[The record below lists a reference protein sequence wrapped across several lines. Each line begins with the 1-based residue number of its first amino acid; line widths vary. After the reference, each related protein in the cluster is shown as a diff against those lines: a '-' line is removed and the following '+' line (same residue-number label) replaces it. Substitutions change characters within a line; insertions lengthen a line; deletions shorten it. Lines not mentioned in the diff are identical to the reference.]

1 MYIRRDLEGKISK
14 YLNVPE
20 IIAVTGARQVGKT
33 TLLKHIQ
40 EKLDKSLFITFEDI
54 VIRALFDNDI
64 KSFITLYIKPYR
76 YIFIDEFQYSKN
88 GGQFL
93 KLIYDTVNDK
103 KIFISGSSILD
114 LTIHAVK
121 YLSGRIF
128 SFVLYPLTFHEY
140 LHYKDAG
147 LYDLLCKAK
156 NKKINPLIAEK
167 IYAQLA
173 EFILYGGYPRVAIAQ
188 DIEEKREVLRNIL
201 NIYLLRDIRDL
212 VGLTD
217 DYKMLNLMKALAL
230 QVGNVISYQ
239 ELSTLTSQNF
249 SDLRKNLNL
258 LEKTY
263 IISLVKPFYTNKR
276 LEIVKNPKIYF
287 YDTGLRNAVIDDFRK
302 MDSRQ
307 DIGNLFESHIFEEF
321 TKKNHTLKY
330 WRTKSKA
337 EVDFIVDDKIPVE
350 VKSAPNK
357 PTISKSLRSFVGK
370 YNPSEAY
377 VFNKNLFETIKING
391 SYIKFLYHFS
401 DIAKE
406 IITQTSVLHSL

>member
-14 YLNVPE
+14 YLDVPE

-33 TLLKHIQ
+33 TLLKHMQ
-40 EKLDKSLFITFEDI
+40 EKIDKSLFITFEDI
-54 VIRALFDNDI
+54 SIRSLFDNDI
-64 KSFITLYIKPYR
+64 KSFIALYIEPYR

-88 GGQFL
+88 GGQLL
-93 KLIYDTVNDK
+93 KLIYDTVKDK

-128 SFVLYPLTFHEY
+128 SFVLYPLTFEEY
-140 LHYKDAG
+140 LHHKDDG
-147 LYDLLCKAK
+147 LYDLLPKAGDK
-156 NKKINPLIAEK
+156 RINPLIAEK
-167 IYAQLA
+167 LYAQL
-173 EFILYGGYPRVAIAQ
+173 EDFITYGGYPRVALAK
-188 DIEEKREVLRNIL
+188 DNEEKREVLRNIL

-212 VGLTD
+212 IGLTD
-217 DYKMLNLMKALAL
+217 DYKMLSLMKALAL

-239 ELSTLTSQNF
+239 ELSTLTAQNF

-263 IISLVKPFYTNKR
+263 IISLVKPYYTNKR
-276 LEIVKNPKIYF
+276 LEIVKNPKVYF
-287 YDTGLRNAVIDDFRK
+287 YDTGLRNAVIDDFRR

-307 DIGNLFESHIFEEF
+307 DMGSLFEGHIFTEF
-321 TKKNHTLKY
+321 TKKNCNLKY

-337 EVDFIVDDKIPVE
+337 EVDFIVDNKIPAE
-350 VKSAPNK
+350 VKSAADK
-357 PTISKSLRSFVGK
+357 LTISKSLRSFVGK

-391 SYIKFLYHFS
+391 TNIKFLYHFS
-401 DIAKE
+401 DIE
-406 IITQTSVLHSL
+406 

>member
-1 MYIRRDLEGKISK
+1 MYIKRDLEGKISK
-14 YLNVPE
+14 YLDVPE

-54 VIRALFDNDI
+54 SIRALFDNDI
-64 KSFITLYIKPYR
+64 KSFIALYIEPYR

-93 KLIYDTVNDK
+93 KLIYDTVK
-103 KIFISGSSILD
+103 GRKIFISGSSILD

-128 SFVLYPLTFHEY
+128 SFVLYPLTFQEY
-140 LHYKDAG
+140 LHYKDAS
-147 LYDLLCKAK
+147 LYELFYKVKEEKL
-156 NKKINPLIAEK
+156 NPLVTEK

-188 DIEEKREVLRNIL
+188 DNEEKKEVLRNIL

-217 DYKMLNLMKALAL
+217 DYKMLSLMKALAL

-239 ELSTLTSQNF
+239 ELSTLTTQNF

-263 IISLVKPFYTNKR
+263 IISLVKPYYTNKR

-307 DIGNLFESHIFEEF
+307 DIGNLFESHIFTEF
-321 TKKNHTLKY
+321 TKQNHSLKY

-337 EVDFIVDDKIPVE
+337 EVDFVVDDKIPAE
-350 VKSAPNK
+350 VKSAPGK
-357 PTISKSLRSFVGK
+357 MTISKSLRSFIVK
-370 YNPSEAY
+370 YHPAEAY
-377 VFNKNLFETIKING
+377 IFNKNLFETIKING
-391 SYIKFLYHFS
+391 TNIRFLYHFS
-401 DIAKE
+401 DVEK
-406 IITQTSVLHSL
+406 